1 MDLENLG
8 TRGSAKPSFGLLSA
22 IVAGQ
27 LTVYKR
33 EDFHIQSIAPSV
45 TRMMKRVVEKIV
57 EENTQATQKG
67 FQLPSHSWSM
77 DPLEATECLR
87 F

>member
-1 MDLENLG
+1 MCF
-8 TRGSAKPSFGLLSA
+8 FG
-22 IVAGQ
+22 G
-27 LTVYKR
+27 
-33 EDFHIQSIAPSV
+33 
-45 TRMMKRVVEKIV
+45 VVEKIV

>member
-1 MDLENLG
+1 MCF
-8 TRGSAKPSFGLLSA
+8 FG
-22 IVAGQ
+22 
-27 LTVYKR
+27 
-33 EDFHIQSIAPSV
+33 
-45 TRMMKRVVEKIV
+45 RVVEKIV

-87 F
+87 FLWSYAQHSESTPGLSR